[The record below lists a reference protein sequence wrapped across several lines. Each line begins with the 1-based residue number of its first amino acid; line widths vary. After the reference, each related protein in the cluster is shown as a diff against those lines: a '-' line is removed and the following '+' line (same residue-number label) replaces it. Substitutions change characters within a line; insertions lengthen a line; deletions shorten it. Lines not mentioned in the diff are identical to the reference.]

1 MRSRPT
7 HIEISIVDLTARNG
21 SASLVFRCTE
31 DDKADLDA
39 AADMLTMST
48 AQFIRM
54 IVIQAARKV
63 LAEKHVEPTT

>member
-1 MRSRPT
+1 MRPQRLT

-21 SASLVFRCTE
+21 NASLVFRLTE
-31 DDKADLDA
+31 EDKADLDA
-39 AADMLTMST
+39 AADFLTMST

-63 LAEKHVEPTT
+63 LAEKVTS